1 MTSHLTDEQINAL
14 LKSGE
19 LTEKEWLALKL
30 RQCEARLKEA
40 EALLEWTTLL
50 ILPPARLNSEIAAY
64 FERKEKQ

>member
-30 RQCEARLKEA
+30 RQCDARLKEA
-40 EALLEWTTLL
+40 EALLWKVCMLSHPIGRE
-50 ILPPARLNSEIAAY
+50 AFAY
-64 FERKEKQ
+64 FKSKEKQ